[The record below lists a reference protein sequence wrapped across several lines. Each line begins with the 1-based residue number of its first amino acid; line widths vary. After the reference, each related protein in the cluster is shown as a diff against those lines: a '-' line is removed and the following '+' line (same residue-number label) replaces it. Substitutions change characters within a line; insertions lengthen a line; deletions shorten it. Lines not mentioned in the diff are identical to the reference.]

1 MRAEKSILKTFSI
14 RIIIFFLQIEGFK
27 IRLSQQIVSNSED
40 LTITKTNSINILN
53 RTVILL
59 EASTTTIEDP
69 AYQTVF
75 SNVSI
80 LYEQV
85 PEMIELLPHQNFAD
99 YTFITIIQSNS
110 SKIEGIFQ
118 HLHEIE
124 SELLESHVNGWHQ
137 FWQEKEIF
145 VEGDDELSKVI
156 HASLYAIAS
165 SLPSLNT
172 SQPRSTYYGLSPS
185 GLLNQNYHGHSFW
198 DTETWMHPPVL
209 LLEPRWSQELLNYR
223 YLMRKAAYDN
233 AINTGY
239 KGYRYLC
246 IIQKIPITQIKSK
259 F

>member
-1 MRAEKSILKTFSI
+1 M
-14 RIIIFFLQIEGFK
+14 
-27 IRLSQQIVSNSED
+27 
-40 LTITKTNSINILN
+40 N

-69 AYQTVF
+69 AYQTEF

-85 PEMIELLPHQNFAD
+85 PEMIELLPNQNFAE

-110 SKIEGIFQ
+110 SNIEGTFQ

-124 SELLESHVNGWHQ
+124 SELLELHAKEWHK
-137 FWQEKEIF
+137 FWQEKEIS

-172 SQPRSTYYGLSPS
+172 SQPRSTFYGLSPS
-185 GLLNQNYHGHSFW
+185 GLDSDVYKGHSFW
-198 DTETWMHPPVL
+198 DTETWMHPVVL
-209 LLEPRWSQELLNYR
+209 LLEPLWSQELLNYR
-223 YLMRKAAYDN
+223 YLMRNAAYDN

-239 KGYRYLC
+239 KGYRYHMF
-246 IIQKIPITQIKSK
+246 KKSYSHK
-259 F
+259 